1 MTGPGNCSGGK
12 QEWRWVRVSVLLVC
26 TFTSALAQTEN
37 NQAIFQSKILP
48 VVTESCGKCHSG
60 ATPQSDLAVTS
71 YEALLHGGK
80 HGQAI
85 VPGSSQTSLLIQY
98 IKGEKSPQMPL
109 GGSLP
114 PERLAQLTSA
124 IDNMAPI
131 AARQQPRDPYL
142 DWLLKAPK
150 APAIPQVTEADRVKN
165 PIDAFVL
172 AKLEAKQMSPAPP
185 ADRRVLIRRAYFDLI
200 GLPPTP
206 EDVATFVADKDPEA
220 WPKLI
225 DRLLA
230 DPRYGEHWAR
240 HWLDL
245 ARYAESD
252 GFAIDTE
259 RPTAWRYRDYVIRA
273 FNEDKPYDLFIK
285 EQLAGDEVKDSR
297 ELESNASERLVALG
311 FLRMATWEADA
322 TSQQQLRQDYLNEIT
337 GTTASVFLGLTVGCA
352 QCHNHKYDPIPQRDF
367 YRFQS
372 FFAATAVD
380 EVPAPFVAGE
390 DPAGMKR
397 RFRFYEDQVDLA
409 QQRLDSRKEALKA
422 RFIESKH
429 LQPDAPAVAEFMKE
443 LNVANA
449 FFQERT
455 DAIFKEDVWKQY
467 LAAKDDL
474 ERMKE
479 LKNRYRPVA
488 YSVKDL
494 VPPLV
499 PEVPAT
505 YVLRGGDLSA
515 KAERVEPGV
524 LECVLGKE
532 EPAKIPFRGEST
544 GRRIALA
551 EWIAS
556 PSNPLT
562 ARVMVNRLWQYH
574 FGEGLVR
581 TPSDFGKNG
590 GKPTHP
596 ELLDWLATQFVEH
609 KWSIKAMQRL
619 MLTSS
624 TYQQSTSHP
633 DWKQYSDMDPDNEL
647 LWRMNW
653 GRLEAEVL
661 RDSVLTLSG
670 RLNPERGGP
679 GALLDAP
686 ADIAEGFEFF
696 KWFPSDE
703 AEQRRRTI
711 YTFQRRSVVNPMLE
725 VFDAANIA
733 ATCPERNRTTVAP
746 QALTL
751 MNGELTNREARYFAE
766 RVQKEAGPS
775 PEAEIDR
782 AFELVLSR
790 SPSRQEKNQALT
802 LFSKFAP
809 GEALEHLGVVLF
821 NTNEFMFV
829 E

>member
-1 MTGPGNCSGGK
+1 MGK
-12 QEWRWVRVSVLLVC
+12 WSAFLLYICFGVLVE
-26 TFTSALAQTEN
+26 AED
-37 NQAIFQSKILP
+37 NQAIFQTKILP
-48 VVTESCGKCHSG
+48 VVAENCAKCHSG
-60 ATPQSDLAVTS
+60 SKPQSDLAVTS
-71 YEALLHGGK
+71 YDLLLQGGK

-98 IKGEKSPQMPL
+98 VKGEKSPQMPL
-109 GGSLP
+109 GGTLP
-114 PERLAQLTSA
+114 AARLAELAAA
-124 IDNMAPI
+124 IDAMAPVV
-131 AARQQPRDPYL
+131 ARRQARDEYL
-142 DWLLKAPK
+142 EWLLKPPK
-150 APAIPQVTEADRVKN
+150 APAIPSVENAGWVKN

-172 AKLEAKQMSPAPP
+172 GKLESKKMRPAPA
-185 ADRRVLIRRAYFDLI
+185 ADRRVLIRRAYYDLI
-200 GLPPTP
+200 GLPPSP
-206 EDVATFVADKDPEA
+206 EEVAAFLADQDPHA
-220 WPKLI
+220 WDKVI

-252 GFAIDTE
+252 GFAVDTE

-273 FNEDKPYDLFIK
+273 FNKDKPYDLFIQ
-285 EQLAGDEVKDSR
+285 EQLAGDEVEDKRVTEKDR
-297 ELESNASERLVALG
+297 SERLVALG
-311 FLRMATWEADA
+311 FLRMAPWEADA
-322 TSQQQLRQDYLNEIT
+322 TSQQQLRQDFLNEIT
-337 GTTASVFLGLTVGCA
+337 ASTASVFLGLTVGCA

-372 FFAATAVD
+372 FFAAMAT
-380 EVPAPFVAGE
+380 EERPAPFLDDE

-397 RFRFYEDQVDLA
+397 QSRSFEDQVEQA
-409 QQRLDSRKEALKA
+409 RQQVDRRKEALKA

-429 LQPDAPAVAEFMKE
+429 LQPDAPAVAEFMQE

-449 FFQERT
+449 FFQERN
-455 DAIFKEDVWKQY
+455 DPIFKETVWKDY
-467 LAAKDDL
+467 LAATDELHRL
-474 ERMKE
+474 EE
-479 LKNRYRPVA
+479 LEQRYRPVA

-505 YVLRGGDLSA
+505 YILRAGDLSA
-515 KAERVEPGV
+515 KAEKVDAGFP
-524 LECVLGKE
+524 ECVAGAAT
-532 EPAKIPFRGEST
+532 PAKVPFRGDST

-556 PSNPLT
+556 PENPLT
-562 ARVMVNRLWQYH
+562 ARVMVNRIWQYH

-590 GKPTHP
+590 SRPTHP
-596 ELLDWLATQFVEH
+596 ELLDWLATQFVER
-609 KWSIKAMQRL
+609 KWSIKAMHRL
-619 MLTSS
+619 MLTSA

-633 DWKQYSDMDPDNEL
+633 EWKPYSDVDPGNEL

-661 RDSVLTLSG
+661 RDSLLDISG
-670 RLNPERGGP
+670 RLNPAHGGP

-686 ADIAEGFEFF
+686 ADVADGFEFF

-703 AEQRRRTI
+703 AQQRRRTI

-733 ATCPERNRTTVAP
+733 ATCPQRNRTTVAP

-751 MNGELTNREARYFAE
+751 MNGDLTNREAHYFAA
-766 RVQKEAGPS
+766 RVLREAGPA
-775 PEAEIDR
+775 PAAAIDR
-782 AFELVLSR
+782 AFRLVLSR
-790 SPSRQEKNQALT
+790 PPSKDEQTQALA
-802 LFSKFAP
+802 LFSKFSPA
-809 GEALEHLGVVLF
+809 EAVEHLGVALF
-821 NTNEFMFV
+821 NTNEFLFV

>member
-1 MTGPGNCSGGK
+1 MTTL
-12 QEWRWVRVSVLLVC
+12 RVSALLAC
-26 TFTSALAQTEN
+26 TVITALAQSED
-37 NQAIFQSKILP
+37 NQAIFQAKILP
-48 VVTESCGKCHSG
+48 VLTESCGVCHS
-60 ATPQSDLAVTS
+60 ASTAQSGLAVNS
-71 YEALLHGGK
+71 FDALLRGGK
-80 HGQAI
+80 HGPAI
-85 VPGSSQTSLLIQY
+85 VPGSSQTSLLVQY
-98 IKGEKSPQMPL
+98 LKGEKTPQMPL
-109 GGSLP
+109 GGTLP
-114 PERLAQLTSA
+114 RERLAELTSA
-124 IDNMAPI
+124 IDKMAPP
-131 AARQQPRDPYL
+131 ATARKESHDAYM

-150 APAIPQVTEADRVKN
+150 APAIPTVANASAVVN

-172 AKLEAKQMSPAPP
+172 AKLESKQMRPAPA
-185 ADRRVLIRRAYFDLI
+185 ADRRVLIRRVYFDLI

-206 EDVATFVADKDPEA
+206 EEVSAFLADRDPQA

-225 DRLLA
+225 DRLMA

-252 GFAIDTE
+252 GFAIDGE
-259 RPTAWRYRDYVIRA
+259 RPSAWRYRDYVIRA
-273 FNEDKPYDLFIK
+273 FNEDKPYDLFVK
-285 EQLAGDEVKDSR
+285 EQIAGDEVKDSR
-297 ELESNASERLVALG
+297 EPEKSMSERLVAMG

-322 TSQQQLRQDYLNEIT
+322 TSHAQLRQDFLNEVT
-337 GTTASVFLGLTVGCA
+337 STTASVFLGMTVGCA

-380 EVPAPFVAGE
+380 EVPAPFIEGE
-390 DPAGMKR
+390 NPAAMKR
-397 RFRFYEDQVDLA
+397 QFRLYEDQVDA
-409 QQRLDSRKEALKA
+409 AKQQLESRKQVLKT

-443 LNVANA
+443 LDVANA

-455 DAIFKEDVWKQY
+455 DAIFKEDVWKKY
-467 LAAKDDL
+467 LQAKDEVQRL
-474 ERMKE
+474 EE
-479 LKNRYRPVA
+479 LQNWYRPVA

-494 VPPLV
+494 VPPQV
-499 PEVPAT
+499 PEVPDT
-505 YVLRGGDLSA
+505 YILRGGDLAA
-515 KAERVEPGV
+515 KAEKVEPGL
-524 LECVLGKE
+524 LECVEGKS
-532 EPAKIPFRGEST
+532 EPAKIPFRDDSS

-556 PSNPLT
+556 PTNPLT
-562 ARVMVNRLWQYH
+562 ARVMVNRIWQYH

-590 GKPTHP
+590 AKPTYP
-596 ELLDWLATQFVEH
+596 ELIDWLAVQFVEH
-609 KWSIKAMQRL
+609 KWSVKAMQRL
-619 MLTSS
+619 ILTSA

-633 DWKQYSDMDPDNEL
+633 DWKKYSDVDPGNEL

-661 RDSVLTLSG
+661 RDSVLSVSG
-670 RLNPERGGP
+670 RLNPARGGP
-679 GALLDAP
+679 GALLEAP
-686 ADIAEGFEFF
+686 ADVAEGFEFF

-711 YTFQRRSVVNPMLE
+711 YTFQRRSVVNPMLD

-733 ATCPERNRTTVAP
+733 GTCPQRNRTTVAP

-751 MNGELTNREARYFAE
+751 MNGDLTNREARYFAE
-766 RVQKEAGPS
+766 RVRKEAGPA
-775 PEAEIDR
+775 PAAEIDR
-782 AFELVLSR
+782 AFEIVLAR
-790 SPSRQEKNQALT
+790 GPLPKEQTQAQA
-802 LFSKFAP
+802 LFSKFTP
-809 GEALEHLGVVLF
+809 QEALEHLGVVLL
-821 NTNEFMFV
+821 NTNEFMFL

>member
-1 MTGPGNCSGGK
+1 MVKWSAFLVCMCSG
-12 QEWRWVRVSVLLVC
+12 VLLE
-26 TFTSALAQTEN
+26 AED
-37 NQAIFQSKILP
+37 NQAVFQSRILP
-48 VVTESCGKCHSG
+48 VLTESCGACHSG
-60 ATPQSDLAVTS
+60 SKAQNDLVVTS
-71 YEALLHGGK
+71 YEAVLQGGK

-85 VPGSSQTSLLIQY
+85 VPGSSQSSLLIQY

-114 PERLAQLTSA
+114 PARLAELASA
-124 IDNMAPI
+124 IDAMVPVAVHQQ
-131 AARQQPRDPYL
+131 ARDEYL
-142 DWLLKAPK
+142 EWLLRAPK
-150 APAIPQVTEADRVKN
+150 APGIPQVVDAGWVKN

-172 AKLEAKQMSPAPP
+172 AKLESKQMRPAPR
-185 ADRRVLIRRAYFDLI
+185 ADRRILIRRAYFDLI
-200 GLPPTP
+200 GLPPSP
-206 EDVATFVADKDPEA
+206 EEVAAFLADQDPHA
-220 WPKLI
+220 WEKLV

-252 GFAIDTE
+252 GFAVDGE
-259 RPTAWRYRDYVIRA
+259 RPAAWRYRDYVIRA
-273 FNEDKPYDLFIK
+273 FNKDKPYDLFIQ
-285 EQLAGDEVKDSR
+285 EQLAGDEVEDKRASEKDQ
-297 ELESNASERLVALG
+297 SERLVALG
-311 FLRMATWEADA
+311 FLRMAPWEADA
-322 TSQQQLRQDYLNEIT
+322 TSQQQLRQDFLNEIT
-337 GTTASVFLGLTVGCA
+337 GATASVFLGLTVGCA

-372 FFAATAVD
+372 FFAAIATN
-380 EVPAPFVAGE
+380 ERSAPFIDDE
-390 DPAGMKR
+390 DPAAMKR
-397 RFRFYEDQVDLA
+397 QLRSYEDQEELA
-409 QQRLDSRKEALKA
+409 RRQLDSRKEALKE

-429 LQPDAPAVAEFMKE
+429 LQPDAPAVAEFLKE
-443 LNVANA
+443 LKVANA
-449 FFQERT
+449 FFQERN
-455 DAIFKEDVWKQY
+455 DPIFKEAVWKEY
-467 LAAKDDL
+467 VDAADELRSVEEL
-474 ERMKE
+474 EK
-479 LKNRYRPVA
+479 RYRPVA
-488 YSVKDL
+488 YSVRDL

-499 PEVPAT
+499 PEVPAA
-505 YVLRGGDLSA
+505 YVLRAGELSA
-515 KAERVEPGV
+515 KAEKVEPGFP
-524 LECVLGKE
+524 ECVAGKV

-556 PSNPLT
+556 PQNPLT
-562 ARVMVNRLWQYH
+562 ARVMVNRIWQYH

-590 GKPTHP
+590 SRPTHT
-596 ELLDWLATQFVEH
+596 ELLDWLATQFVEQ
-609 KWSIKAMQRL
+609 KWSIKAMHRL
-619 MLTSS
+619 MLTSA

-633 DWKQYSDMDPDNEL
+633 DWKPYSDADPGNEL

-661 RDSVLTLSG
+661 RDSVLALSG

-686 ADIAEGFEFF
+686 ADVAEGFEFF

-703 AEQRRRTI
+703 AQQRRRTI

-733 ATCPERNRTTVAP
+733 ATCPQRNRTTVAP

-751 MNGELTNREARYFAE
+751 MNGELTNREAGYFAA
-766 RVQKEAGPS
+766 RILQEAGAAPA
-775 PEAEIDR
+775 AEIDR
-782 AFELVLSR
+782 AFRLVLSR
-790 SPSRQEKNQALT
+790 PPSRDEQTQALA
-802 LFSKFAP
+802 LLSKFAP
-809 GEALEHLGVVLF
+809 REALQHLGVALF
-821 NTNEFMFV
+821 NTNEFLFV